1 MKIIYNT
8 WVKALAFV
16 LCIIAASGAVY
27 ISFKT
32 VGRYEDSIYD
42 LGDEDGSYPS
52 VEETIISNVQ
62 SKAEYLHYVLSDD
75 EPELYLYEEDATGV
89 STAEAKSHSLENIE
103 IDENFMKGYDC
114 YIKDAD
120 GNVLTLGGIYDK
132 EDYENSKYGSIMNL
146 SDGGVIMIKPSD
158 STIKEF
164 NAKWEENKETW
175 EADKYAIWRSIYA
188 VGGLIVLGIVLL
200 ILLFWS
206 AGKKSREAEIEFLL
220 IDRVWPEIH
229 VGAMIAVM
237 ASWVVS
243 LVGMMDSSIRESQ
256 LAAIFAAA
264 VTAAAA
270 AIWMAVILSL
280 VRMIKGR
287 VLLKK
292 SILVKIFKWIGRTL
306 HAVIDKLKEIGHNI
320 FSDISYAKVYMVLGA
335 YTVLIA
341 FAVLVESMLLFLA
354 IAVTAAY
361 FTFKYVRNF
370 LEIRSV
376 IADMS
381 NGDLSRKVENCES
394 GMLSEMAKDVNSI
407 GEGLSALLD
416 KSVRAERMKS
426 ELITNVSHDLKTP
439 LTGII
444 NYAELLSNMELEPSE
459 ANDYVKIIEKKSERL
474 KNLTEDLFDYSK
486 MESGNESVTMEKIDL
501 VLLVKQ
507 SMGEMDE
514 MIKNSNLEFVLKLPE
529 HAYIK
534 GDGKKLGRV
543 LENLIGNALKYSMER
558 TRVYISVRQSGKT
571 TFEIKN
577 IASYAMDFDTEEI
590 TERFVRGD
598 NSRTGD
604 GSGLGLAI
612 ARSYTEAMGGSF
624 KIETD
629 GDLFKAVIV
638 I

>member
-32 VGRYEDSIYD
+32 VGRYEDSLYD

-75 EPELYLYEEDATGV
+75 EPEIYLHEEDATEV
-89 STAEAKSHSLENIE
+89 SATGAKSHSLENIE
-103 IDENFMKGYDC
+103 IDEKFMKGYDC

-120 GNVLTLGGIYDK
+120 GNVLTLGGVYDK
-132 EDYENSKYGSIMNL
+132 EDYENSRYGSIMNL
-146 SDGGVIMIKPSD
+146 SDGSVIMIKPSD
-158 STIKEF
+158 KTIKEF
-164 NAKWEENKETW
+164 VSQWEENKETW

-229 VGAMIAVM
+229 AAALIAVM
-237 ASWVVS
+237 ATWILS
-243 LVGMMDSSIRESQ
+243 LAGMMDIRETQ
-256 LAAIFAAA
+256 IAALFAAA
-264 VTAAAA
+264 ITAAAA
-270 AIWMAVILSL
+270 AIWMTVILSL

-292 SILVKIFKWIGRTL
+292 SVLVKIFKCIGRTL
-306 HAVIDKLKEIGHNI
+306 HAVIDRLREIGRNI

-361 FTFKYVRNF
+361 FTLKYVKNF

-381 NGDLSRKVENCES
+381 NGDLSRKAENCER

-407 GEGLSALLD
+407 GEGLLASLD

-444 NYAELLSNMELEPSE
+444 NYAELLSNMELEPPE
-459 ANDYVKIIEKKSERL
+459 ANDYVKIISKKSERL

-514 MIKNSNLEFVLKLPE
+514 MIKNSNLEFILKLPE

-558 TRVYISVRQSGKT
+558 TRVYISVRQNGKT

>member
-16 LCIIAASGAVY
+16 LCIIAASGVVY

-32 VGRYEDSIYD
+32 VGRYEDSLYD
-42 LGDEDGSYPS
+42 LGDEDDSYPS

-62 SKAEYLHYVLSDD
+62 SKAEYLHYVLPDD
-75 EPELYLYEEDATGV
+75 EPEPYLHEEDATGV

-114 YIKDAD
+114 YIKDSE
-120 GNVLTLGGIYDK
+120 GNVLTLGGVYDK

-146 SDGGVIMIKPSD
+146 SDGGVIMVKPND
-158 STIKEF
+158 DTIKEF
-164 NAKWEENKETW
+164 VSQWEENKETW

-229 VGAMIAVM
+229 AAALIAVM

-280 VRMIKGR
+280 VRMIKGS

-292 SILVKIFKWIGRTL
+292 SILVKIFKRIGRTL
-306 HAVIDKLKEIGHNI
+306 RAVIDKLREIGRNI
-320 FSDISYAKVYMVLGA
+320 FSDVSYAKVYIVLGA

-341 FAVLVESMLLFLA
+341 FAVLVRSMLLFLA
-354 IAVTAAY
+354 IAATAAY
-361 FTFKYVRNF
+361 FTLKYVRDF

-381 NGDLSRKVENCES
+381 NGDLNRKAENCES
-394 GMLSEMAKDVNSI
+394 GMLSKMAQDVNSI
-407 GEGLSALLD
+407 GEGLSASLD

-514 MIKNSNLEFVLKLPE
+514 MIKNSDLEFVLKLPE

-558 TRVYISVRQSGKT
+558 TRVYISVRQNGKT

-577 IASYAMDFDTEEI
+577 IANYAMDFDAEEI